1 MKFAVLMPPALP
13 ATGRKSSTSRK
24 PPALPTRTIILRTLL
39 DAARAS
45 LSSTVRQEAV
55 KVLGTLQQAY
65 GDTDGG
71 YVAVCDSPEEA
82 KEHLKSRNAES
93 LLPEWTKPLDNVH
106 EASLYLLGDDYSLVL
121 IYRKGG

>member
-1 MKFAVLMPPALP
+1 MKM
-13 ATGRKSSTSRK
+13 
-24 PPALPTRTIILRTLL
+24 TIILRTLL

-71 YVAVCDSPEEA
+71 YVAVCDSPE
-82 KEHLKSRNAES
+82 
-93 LLPEWTKPLDNVH
+93 
-106 EASLYLLGDDYSLVL
+106 
-121 IYRKGG
+121 

>member
-1 MKFAVLMPPALP
+1 MKM
-13 ATGRKSSTSRK
+13 TM
-24 PPALPTRTIILRTLL
+24 ILRTLL

-71 YVAVCDSPEEA
+71 YVAVCNSPEEA
-82 KEHLKSRNAES
+82 KKP
-93 LLPEWTKPLDNVH
+93 PEEP
-106 EASLYLLGDDYSLVL
+106 
-121 IYRKGG
+121 

>member
-1 MKFAVLMPPALP
+1 MKM
-13 ATGRKSSTSRK
+13 TM
-24 PPALPTRTIILRTLL
+24 ILRTLL
-39 DAARAS
+39 DAARAN
-45 LSSTVRQEAV
+45 LSSTVRQEAM

-71 YVAVCDSPEEA
+71 YVAVCEIDIRIE
-82 KEHLKSRNAES
+82 EHLKSRNAES

>member
-1 MKFAVLMPPALP
+1 MKM
-13 ATGRKSSTSRK
+13 TM
-24 PPALPTRTIILRTLL
+24 ILRTLL

-45 LSSTVRQEAV
+45 LSSTVGQEAI
-55 KVLGTLQQAY
+55 KILGTLQQAY

-82 KEHLKSRNAES
+82 KEHRQGRNAES
-93 LLPEWTKPLDNVH
+93 LLAEWTEPLDSIH
-106 EASLYLLGDDYSLVL
+106 EASLYLLGDEYSLVL

>member
-1 MKFAVLMPPALP
+1 MKM
-13 ATGRKSSTSRK
+13 TM
-24 PPALPTRTIILRTLL
+24 ILRTLL

-45 LSSTVRQEAV
+45 LSDTVRQEAM

-71 YVAVCDSPEEA
+71 YIAVCDSPEEA

-93 LLPEWTKPLDNVH
+93 LLPEWTKPLDSVH

>member
-1 MKFAVLMPPALP
+1 MKM
-13 ATGRKSSTSRK
+13 
-24 PPALPTRTIILRTLL
+24 TIILRTLL

-45 LSSTVRQEAV
+45 LSSTVRQEAI
-55 KVLGTLQQAY
+55 KILGTLQQAY

-82 KEHLKSRNAES
+82 KKHLKSRNAES
-93 LLPEWTKPLDNVH
+93 LLPEWTKPLDSIY

>member
-1 MKFAVLMPPALP
+1 MKM
-13 ATGRKSSTSRK
+13 TM
-24 PPALPTRTIILRTLL
+24 ILRSVL
-39 DAARAS
+39 DAVRS
-45 LSSTVRQEAV
+45 GISGVVRQEAM

-82 KEHLKSRNAES
+82 KKHLKSRNAES
-93 LLPEWTKPLDNVH
+93 LLPEWIKPLDNVQ
-106 EASLYLLGDDYSLVL
+106 EASLYLLGDDYSVVL

>member
-1 MKFAVLMPPALP
+1 MKM
-13 ATGRKSSTSRK
+13 
-24 PPALPTRTIILRTLL
+24 TIILRTLL

-45 LSSTVRQEAV
+45 LSSTVRQEAI
-55 KVLGTLQQAY
+55 KILGTLQQAY

-82 KEHLKSRNAES
+82 KEHLKRRNAES